1 MVSNNSYLNPRERYK
16 ALNIFDR
23 YPGLPDLSDLDLFGT
38 AIGYACDQI
47 KAPDSMILLTALS
60 AIATVNQ
67 ALCDVERPSGGKT
80 SLSFYGLLIAFSG
93 ERKSSMI
100 NFFYKLIREAEIE
113 AEAEFQAEHALW
125 KRKHQIW
132 KMKRTVFTSLLRKT
146 VQAELA
152 AELSE
157 ANYNDDNILKA
168 QNLVDAHLIAEP
180 AKPRKPQLL
189 HEDTTYPALLQAAH
203 ENSKYLCVLADEG
216 SRTLDGLVTPGISA
230 LNSAWNGVRLITGR
244 KTSESFTVN
253 DPRFSMLISIQPGPF
268 DDYRERKSDQA
279 KESGLWARAF
289 VCSPHSTIGY
299 RDNSLQICSERPDKF
314 EKRLRKLVKKCM
326 KKAKGDNNDRNLMRF
341 DDTAEELFHDI
352 SREIELNMR
361 PGGLYENAKD
371 HASKLMENIA
381 RIAANL
387 HIINNY
393 DGNISWKTLNTAIH
407 ICVFFSKEYLNVFD
421 SRPQHIIDAE
431 LLFTWITTQAQ
442 NCNSNILQ
450 KRWVMQHCPSK
461 LRKAKRFWAAL
472 EHLEMNQSV
481 RVFIDV
487 NKTHFIEI
495 IAYPRQS

>member
-1 MVSNNSYLNPRERYK
+1 MISNNSYLNPRERYRI
-16 ALNIFDR
+16 LNIFDR

-47 KAPDSMILLTALS
+47 KSPYPMIILTALS
-60 AIATVNQ
+60 AIATINQ

-100 NFFYKLIREAEIE
+100 NFFYKLLREAEIE
-113 AEAEFQAEHALW
+113 VEKEYQTELALW

-132 KMKRTVFTSLLRKT
+132 KMKRTVFTNLLRES

-152 AELSE
+152 AELDE
-157 ANYNDDNILKA
+157 TDYDDDQIRKA
-168 QNLVDAHLIAEP
+168 QDLVDAHLIAEP
-180 AKPRKPQLL
+180 AKPKKTQLL
-189 HEDTTYPALLQAAH
+189 HEDITYPALLQAAH

-216 SRTLDGLVTPGISA
+216 TRTLNGLVTPGISA
-230 LNSAWNGVRLITGR
+230 LNSAWNGVQLITGR
-244 KTSESFTVN
+244 KTSESFTTN
-253 DPRFSMLISIQPGPF
+253 DPRFSILISVQPGPF

-289 VCSPHSTIGY
+289 VCGPYSTIGY
-299 RDNSLQICSERPDKF
+299 RDNSLQICSEPPERF
-314 EKRLRKLVKKCM
+314 EKRLRKLIKKCM
-326 KKAKGDNNDRNLMRF
+326 KKAKGDSNDRNLIFF
-341 DDTAEELFHDI
+341 DDAAKGLFNAI
-352 SREIELNMR
+352 SSEIELNMR

-387 HIINNY
+387 HIINKC
-393 DGNISWKTLNTAIH
+393 DGDISWKTLNTAVH
-407 ICVFFSKEYLNVFD
+407 ICMFFSKEYLSVFD

-431 LLFTWITTQAQ
+431 LLFTWIMEQAQ
-442 NCNSNILQ
+442 NCNSNVLP

-461 LRKAKRFWAAL
+461 VRKPKRFWSAL
-472 EHLEMNQSV
+472 EHLEITQSI
-481 RVFIDV
+481 RVFIDAT
-487 NKTHFIEI
+487 KTHFIEI
-495 IAYPRQS
+495 TAFPS